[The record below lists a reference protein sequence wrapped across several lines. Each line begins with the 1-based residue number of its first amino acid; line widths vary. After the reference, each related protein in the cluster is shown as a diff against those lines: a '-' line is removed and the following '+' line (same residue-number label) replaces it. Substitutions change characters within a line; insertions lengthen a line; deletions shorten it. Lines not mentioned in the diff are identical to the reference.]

1 VRWDVKMPAHFPPLH
16 GRPAEAS
23 EVADVVIFLAS
34 DESAYV
40 TGTEIYVDAGLTLL
54 RG

>member
-1 VRWDVKMPAHFPPLH
+1 
-16 GRPAEAS
+16 
-23 EVADVVIFLAS
+23 VVLFLAW

-40 TGTEIYVDAGLTLL
+40 TGTEIYVDAGLALL